1 MMRMASAAKKMGLVL
16 LGALLVA
23 GFYSVLEKRFTEGGI
38 YPHYASYRSDPLGTS
53 ALYESLERLEGLSV
67 SRNVTNLQVVRGLD
81 SETVLLLL
89 GYPVNGVENLRAPD
103 NSPVLKAVGEGAR
116 LVLTIN
122 PGLVPEVYQPSRSE
136 DEDDWI
142 ERRRRIR
149 DARQKDGKEKDAKGE
164 AAEKKTEDRDET
176 ETPEEDEEKELE
188 KRMLQLMG
196 PLLTERLGFE
206 VTSPAFERPEEGWET
221 EAGEALPL
229 DGEGIDLPLWKSQY
243 RLEPKEG
250 PWRPALL
257 ADGKTVVL
265 ERSYGKGSV
274 VVASDTYFASNE
286 SLHFGIGPEFL
297 LWLLGGK
304 TKVVFDETI
313 HGSTETG
320 GAMKLIRRYRAHGV
334 FFGLL
339 VFLALWAWRS
349 ASPLVAGSDDADRG
363 IGGDGMVMGEETG
376 TGFIRLLRRS
386 VAPSALLERCVE
398 IWSGSAG
405 GGAPSAAKGGI
416 GRILARHRGDPK
428 QFGAVEAYR
437 AIADLLRKR

>member
-1 MMRMASAAKKMGLVL
+1 MRRGSAAKKVGLVL
-16 LGALLVA
+16 LGAALAA
-23 GFYSVLEKRFTEGGI
+23 GFYGVLEKRFAEGGI

-53 ALYESLERLEGLSV
+53 ALYESLEGLEGLSV
-67 SRNVTNLQVVRGLD
+67 SRNVTNLQTVKGLD

-89 GYPVNGVENLRAPD
+89 GYPVNGIDDLRAPD
-103 NSPVLKAVGEGAR
+103 DSPVMKAVSEGAR
-116 LVLTIN
+116 LVLTVN
-122 PGLVPEVYQPSRSE
+122 PGLVPEVYQPARSE
-136 DEDDWI
+136 VEDDWI

-149 DARQKDGKEKDAKGE
+149 DARKGEGKESAKDAEKE
-164 AAEKKTEDRDET
+164 AEDRAEKTE
-176 ETPEEDEEKELE
+176 EEEEKEIEL
-188 KRMLQLMG
+188 RVVQLLG
-196 PLLTERLGFE
+196 GRLTAKLGFE
-206 VTSPAFERPEEGWET
+206 VTSPSFERPEEGWET
-221 EAGEALPL
+221 EAGEALPV
-229 DGEGIDLPLWKSQY
+229 DGEGVDLPLWKSQY
-243 RLEPKEG
+243 RLESKDES
-250 PWRPALL
+250 WRPALL
-257 ADGKTVVL
+257 VDGTPVVL

-286 SLHFGIGPEFL
+286 SLHFGAGPEFL

-349 ASPLVAGSDDADRG
+349 ASPLVSGSEASDRGLGSDG
-363 IGGDGMVMGEETG
+363 TVMGEETG

-386 VAPSALLERCVE
+386 VAPAALLERCVE
-398 IWSGSAG
+398 IWSGSSG
-405 GGAPSAAKGGI
+405 SGAPSAARDGVGK
-416 GRILARHRGDPK
+416 ILARHRSDPK